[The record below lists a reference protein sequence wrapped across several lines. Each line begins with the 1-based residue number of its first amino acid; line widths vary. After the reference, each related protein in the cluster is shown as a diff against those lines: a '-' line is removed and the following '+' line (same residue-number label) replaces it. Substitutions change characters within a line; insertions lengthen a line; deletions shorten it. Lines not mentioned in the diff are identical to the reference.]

1 MSNQWAAFLHEE
13 AEFFYYLECCVPVL
27 VFGDKLLEVTYMKEK
42 YNTPDCHCS
51 LREFDTE
58 VWYFSVVPICGV
70 ISLLLKY
77 MDFVVCS
84 EYVYRI
90 LEN

>member
-1 MSNQWAAFLHEE
+1 M
-13 AEFFYYLECCVPVL
+13 
-27 VFGDKLLEVTYMKEK
+27 FGDKLLEVTYMKEK
-42 YNTPDCHCS
+42 YNTPDFHCF

-58 VWYFSVVPICGV
+58 VRYFSVVPIYGV

-77 MDFVVCS
+77 KDFVVCS

-90 LEN
+90 LKN

>member
-1 MSNQWAAFLHEE
+1 M
-13 AEFFYYLECCVPVL
+13 
-27 VFGDKLLEVTYMKEK
+27 FGDKLLEVTYMKEK